1 MGSADVASGS
11 LSQAFVNLRREGNRE
26 NHLTIERTA
35 KLQLNIPCSCGGGG
49 GGGECLAITP
59 QKTDME
65 NK

>member
-49 GGGECLAITP
+49 ECLAITP